1 MGSTVSGGVVRA
13 GGPCRRVVLSLPF
26 RAEFVERL
34 SAGIQLWILLRHFR
48 CLPRL
53 GPRRHRSGGEAH
65 DLFERCYDTQRR
77 DADRRRTLVSLPSGS
92 TLGRYR
98 ILEQIGRGGMA
109 SVFRAHDPEL
119 NRTVAIKVLPSY
131 HSEDANFVQR
141 FRHEAQAV
149 ASLNHPNI
157 VQVHDFGDD
166 KGFSFIVMEHL
177 TGGTLHDRM
186 NRRLTLPESIDLL
199 GPIAEALQHAH
210 EQGIVHRDI
219 KPNNVLIDD
228 SGRPKLS
235 DFGLARML
243 EGSAGL
249 TGPDSLLGTPEYMA
263 PEQALG
269 RPADQ
274 KSDLYA
280 FGVLIYQMLLGQT
293 PFHEDTPPET
303 LLAHV
308 HQPVPLPSAVETDI
322 DPRLE
327 ANLIQALAKDPDDR
341 HESPT
346 ELVDALRAVAI
357 GAEIGT
363 SIDFAPTAAEIPT
376 PRVDRQTYRRRLAR
390 RQVLAPVL
398 VLVGLGLVGTAIAV
412 WVVRNDS
419 AAEIVAP
426 PVAVAL
432 ATSTQATQELSTTP
446 APGLPST
453 KTQALES
460 TSPIPASPSPTA
472 GATATVGSPT
482 ATATA
487 SPAPSPSAVPV
498 RTPAAVADPSP
509 MPATSRTYEPVTGEL
524 LAQLKDVFQKMSE
537 VRGLEALEEVE
548 PKLASRQEMEDLIVA
563 DGISKR
569 ETLLKTQQA
578 LFELLQLVP
587 NDFDLSMSLREVD
600 REFFSAVPELFAYYH
615 EESKEFYVLQ
625 DLKTITPLSELEV
638 ASQYVLALLDQHFD
652 VFARQ
657 TQAEEN
663 LDFFHTFD
671 AFIYG
676 DSAQALGEYL
686 FAHVSL
692 EELRAVAPEGT
703 TIETPTMDDMPG
715 AVVDWMFF
723 SEQGGLGQMFVSF
736 LQSDGWSAVD
746 RAYLTPPGSTEQL
759 IHPNKYKTGEGPVAV
774 DLPNLAAALGPG
786 WTETHSSVMG
796 EEILSYYLESLAD
809 RGIFKASDGWGGDRF
824 SILQGPLGE
833 RALAALFSW
842 DTSEDAQE
850 FYDFVESNTEAA
862 GQTWVGIDDDQTLL
876 VVGPHTALITRITAE
891 FPGF

>member
-1 MGSTVSGGVVRA
+1 
-13 GGPCRRVVLSLPF
+13 
-26 RAEFVERL
+26 
-34 SAGIQLWILLRHFR
+34 
-48 CLPRL
+48 
-53 GPRRHRSGGEAH
+53 
-65 DLFERCYDTQRR
+65 
-77 DADRRRTLVSLPSGS
+77 
-92 TLGRYR
+92 
-98 ILEQIGRGGMA
+98 MA

-149 ASLNHPNI
+149 AGLNHPNI

-327 ANLIQALAKDPDDR
+327 ANLIRALAKDPDDR

-376 PRVDRQTYRRRLAR
+376 PRADGQTYRRRLAR
-390 RQVLAPVL
+390 RQVLAPAL
-398 VLVGLGLVGTAIAV
+398 VLVGLGLLGTAIAV
-412 WVVRNDS
+412 WVITNDS
-419 AAEIVAP
+419 AADIAAP
-426 PVAVAL
+426 NVAVAL
-432 ATSTQATQELSTTP
+432 ATSTQATQELGATP
-446 APGLPST
+446 MPGLLST

-472 GATATVGSPT
+472 AATATDTVASPT

-487 SPAPSPSAVPV
+487 SPAPSPSAVPL
-498 RTPAAVADPSP
+498 RTPGAVADPSP

-524 LAQLKDVFQKMSE
+524 LAQLREVFRKMSE

-548 PKLASRQEMEDLIVA
+548 PKLVIRQEMEDLIVA

-615 EESKEFYVLQ
+615 EENKEFYVLQ
-625 DLKTITPLSELEV
+625 DLEAITPLSELEV

-657 TQAEEN
+657 TEAEEN

-686 FAHVSL
+686 FAHVSF

-715 AVVDWMFF
+715 AVVDWMSF
-723 SEQGGLGQMFVSF
+723 SEQGGPGQMFIAV
-736 LQSDGWSAVD
+736 LQSDGWPAVD
-746 RAYLTPPGSTEQL
+746 RAYLTPPASTEQ
-759 IHPNKYKTGEGPVAV
+759 IVHPSKYMSGEVPIAV
-774 DLPNLAAALGPG
+774 DLPNLAATLGSG
-786 WTETHSSVMG
+786 WTETHSSVIG
-796 EEILSYYLESLAD
+796 KEILSYYLESLAD
-809 RGIFKASDGWGGDRF
+809 SGFRRASDGWGGDRF
-824 SILQGPLGE
+824 SVLQGPLGE
-833 RALAALFSW
+833 SALAALFSW
-842 DTSEDAQE
+842 DTPEDAQE
-850 FYDFVESNTEAA
+850 FYDFVESNTEMA
-862 GQTWVGIDDDQTLL
+862 GQTRVGINGDQTLL
-876 VVGPHTALITRITAE
+876 VVGPHRALITRITAE